1 MICIILLRLVL
12 SPRSGHCSN
21 SAMKGRWPKAL
32 KKVFL
37 LVVPELLQFLC
48 FHCVVHSPHPPKR
61 GNCPSVTVPPPP
73 MGGELSRYR
82 GGDFKGRLRY
92 NWLFLPLASSCT
104 QFFKFCFSL
113 GCLVS
118 GFTTLAVDTRNC
130 MYGEMWGCGRRS
142 IRTVDALLFGGRPFP
157 RARGRIH
164 HLYLWAKD
172 FFTSL

>member
-1 MICIILLRLVL
+1 VICIILLRLVL

-73 MGGELSRYR
+73 HGGGTVTIS
-82 GGDFKGRLRY
+82 GGGFQGKVKVQLAV
-92 NWLFLPLASSCT
+92 LASSIIVHSILQILFFSGVPGFGVHHACRGHEKLYVWRNVGLRT
-104 QFFKFCFSL
+104 QEHPHS
-113 GCLVS
+113 
-118 GFTTLAVDTRNC
+118 
-130 MYGEMWGCGRRS
+130 
-142 IRTVDALLFGGRPFP
+142 
-157 RARGRIH
+157 
-164 HLYLWAKD
+164 
-172 FFTSL
+172 